1 MKQLFAQYAGLKKEI
16 YILFI
21 GKLVTAMG
29 SFVWPMLT
37 FFLTTRLG
45 LTDGQ
50 STLLIA
56 TASVLSFPAA
66 LLGGKLADRFS
77 RKTIIIVFDC
87 LGVSMYL
94 LAAVLPLTIGTAVL
108 LFLAGLFQSIE
119 SPAYDALNADYSTS
133 AQREKAYSLSYLGFN
148 LGYILGASAS
158 GLLFQKYL
166 RLAFFIN
173 GIADFFST
181 ILIIFFVHKKNA
193 ISEDKEALQESYS
206 EYEQPV
212 DEKIPVLTLL
222 RQRPVLIG
230 MLLIGCIA
238 SMPSSLMGILLPLQ
252 LKDALGEAGA
262 TLYGYLNSLNGFVVI
277 AFTPILTVLLKKVT
291 EIPKTI
297 LGLLLFIAGTA
308 LFSVDTAAMILF
320 VGMFV
325 FTLGEVVT
333 VLGSNPYVS
342 RRIPASH
349 RGRVGGISSV
359 VYSVF
364 SSLTQYLI
372 SFMLI
377 ATKSNYRLIWI
388 IFIVCGLVAA
398 VLYGFMYRP
407 DKRTFPKLYK

>member
-1 MKQLFAQYAGLKKEI
+1 M
-16 YILFI
+16 
-21 GKLVTAMG
+21 
-29 SFVWPMLT
+29 
-37 FFLTTRLG
+37 
-45 LTDGQ
+45 
-50 STLLIA
+50 
-56 TASVLSFPAA
+56 
-66 LLGGKLADRFS
+66 
-77 RKTIIIVFDC
+77 
-87 LGVSMYL
+87 
-94 LAAVLPLTIGTAVL
+94 
-108 LFLAGLFQSIE
+108 
-119 SPAYDALNADYSTS
+119 
-133 AQREKAYSLSYLGFN
+133 
-148 LGYILGASAS
+148 
-158 GLLFQKYL
+158 
-166 RLAFFIN
+166 
-173 GIADFFST
+173 
-181 ILIIFFVHKKNA
+181 
-193 ISEDKEALQESYS
+193 
-206 EYEQPV
+206 
-212 DEKIPVLTLL
+212 
-222 RQRPVLIG
+222 
-230 MLLIGCIA
+230 
-238 SMPSSLMGILLPLQ
+238 
-252 LKDALGEAGA
+252 
-262 TLYGYLNSLNGFVVI
+262 
-277 AFTPILTVLLKKVT
+277 TVLLKKVT